1 MLCSNVILKSSDVFP
16 GKKNG
21 YASDAALMPA
31 PEPEGAAGSSA
42 STDTAVQKCGS

>member
-21 YASDAALMPA
+21 YASDAALMP
-31 PEPEGAAGSSA
+31 EPEGAAGSSA